1 MIVTQA
7 PQNGMNIGAR
17 ALQVGV
23 LGGGRIGKIHS
34 ENLVTRI
41 AGTELAILAD
51 VAQKHLL

>member
-51 VAQKHLL
+51 VGQKHLL